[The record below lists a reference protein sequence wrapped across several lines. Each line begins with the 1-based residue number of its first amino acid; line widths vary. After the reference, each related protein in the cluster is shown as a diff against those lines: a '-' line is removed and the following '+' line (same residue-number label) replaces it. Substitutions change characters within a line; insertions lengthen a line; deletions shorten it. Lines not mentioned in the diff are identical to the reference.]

1 MKNFADFLCHLK
13 EMMYLCGVYFDIFM
27 IKTENERG
35 SVLQS
40 VLLNGQ
46 TGIEHFCSM
55 RDCKHPGQGVWMP
68 QQVHG
73 TTIVVVDAHT
83 PMDKELV
90 RQTVEA
96 DAVITRE
103 KGMWIGVQTADCVP
117 VLLYD
122 PVQGVAAAVHAGWRG
137 TVKHIVG
144 LTLQKMRDEMGCL
157 MQDVYAMVG
166 PSISPEAYEVG
177 EEVADAFRTAG
188 RGDCVLR
195 SLWGP
200 NGKQLL
206 AKPHI
211 DLWQCNV
218 RDLMEMGVDLQHI
231 DCTPWCTFEHYREIF
246 SARREGIGTGRIVS
260 AICLKR

>member
-1 MKNFADFLCHLK
+1 MVKS
-13 EMMYLCGVYFDIFM
+13 
-27 IKTENERG
+27 ENERG

-40 VLLNGQ
+40 QLLNQQ

-55 RDCKHPGQGVWMP
+55 RECKDAGQGVWMP

-83 PMDKELV
+83 PMDVNLQ
-90 RQTVEA
+90 RQPVEA

-103 KGMWIGVQTADCVP
+103 NGRWIGVQTADCVP

-122 PVQGVAAAVHAGWRG
+122 PRQAVVAAVHAGWRG

-144 LTLQKMRDEMGCL
+144 LTLRKMRDVMGCQ

-177 EEVADAFRTAG
+177 EEVADEFVKAG

-206 AKPHI
+206 TKPHI
-211 DLWQCNV
+211 DLWQSNV
-218 RDLMEMGVDLQHI
+218 MDMLDAGVDLQHI
-231 DCTPWCTFEHYREIF
+231 DCTPWCTYEHYREIY
-246 SARREGIGTGRIVS
+246 SARREGIETGRIVS
-260 AICLKR
+260 AISLKR